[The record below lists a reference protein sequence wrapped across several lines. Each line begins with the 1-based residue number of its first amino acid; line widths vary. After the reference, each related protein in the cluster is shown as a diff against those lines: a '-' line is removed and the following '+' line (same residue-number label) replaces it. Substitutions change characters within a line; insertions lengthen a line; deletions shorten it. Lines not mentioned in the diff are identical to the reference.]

1 MQRYLREAN
10 TMDVTQADSVQQLVA
25 MVFAELGASEPKCT
39 SRSFLLRN
47 MHYAGQ
53 TFRCEGWQAVW
64 LTDGNSVEFFDA
76 AGKLVRSVGLATG
89 LAKKAA

>member
-1 MQRYLREAN
+1 MN
-10 TMDVTQADSVQQLVA
+10 VTQADFLQQLMA
-25 MVFAELGASEPKCT
+25 MVFAELGASEPKCI

-53 TFRCEGWQAVW
+53 AFRCEGWQAVW
-64 LTDGNSVEFFDA
+64 LTDANSVEFFDA
-76 AGKLVRSVGLATG
+76 AGKLVRSVGLATE